1 MQITTATRTVEIY
14 ANTEAGITYRN
25 TKDGVAY
32 GPVRTANRA
41 TAKAGSVGR
50 EILDAIDA
58 ITAEEEAAERAAA
71 PAEVV
76 ATITETVA
84 PVAPVA
90 TQTVA
95 TQTVALNSTQAAQAI
110 VRTAAEWVKG
120 TRVQGTD
127 SEGRARVGTVERGG
141 DGVTRTGRNHGRTFV
156 CVVWDAD
163 DSRGLRRRIE
173 GPYTDTLTRIGTR
186 ASAADTIRRAVN
198 LKW

>member
-14 ANTEAGITYRN
+14 ANTEAGVTYRN

-84 PVAPVA
+84 EGSEVEVAGRKGRVTRVVTADQAWSGRGWVA
-90 TQTVA
+90 VTWTTTEAGAPSPSYGFAYLDQVTVA
-95 TQTVALNSTQAAQAI
+95 QAG
-110 VRTAAEWVKG
+110 AAE
-120 TRVQGTD
+120 
-127 SEGRARVGTVERGG
+127 RA
-141 DGVTRTGRNHGRTFV
+141 
-156 CVVWDAD
+156 A
-163 DSRGLRRRIE
+163 L
-173 GPYTDTLTRIGTR
+173 
-186 ASAADTIRRAVN
+186 IRRAVS

>member
-14 ANTEAGITYRN
+14 ANTEAGVTYRN

-84 PVAPVA
+84 PVA
-90 TQTVA
+90 

-127 SEGRARVGTVERGG
+127 SEGRVRIGTVERGG

>member
-25 TKDGVAY
+25 TKDGVAH

-58 ITAEEEAAERAAA
+58 QVAAEIEVAETVTEA
-71 PAEVV
+71 PAAEV
-76 ATITETVA
+76 TETVA
-84 PVAPVA
+84 P
-90 TQTVA
+90 VA

-156 CVVWDAD
+156 CVIWDAD

-173 GPYTDTLTRIGTR
+173 GPYTDTLTRIGAR
-186 ASAADTIRRAVN
+186 ASAADNIRRAVN

>member
-14 ANTEAGITYRN
+14 ANTEAGVTYRN
-25 TKDGVAY
+25 TKDGAAY

-84 PVAPVA
+84 
-90 TQTVA
+90 
-95 TQTVALNSTQAAQAI
+95 TQTVALNGTQAAQAI

-127 SEGRARVGTVERGG
+127 SEGRARIGTVERGG

-156 CVVWDAD
+156 CVIWDAD

-186 ASAADTIRRAVN
+186 ASAADNIRRAVN